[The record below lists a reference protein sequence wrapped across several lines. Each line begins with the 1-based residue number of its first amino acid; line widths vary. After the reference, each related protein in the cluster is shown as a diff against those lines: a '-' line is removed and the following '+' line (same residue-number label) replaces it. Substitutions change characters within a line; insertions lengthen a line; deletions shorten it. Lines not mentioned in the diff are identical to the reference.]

1 MSGTQT
7 LLFIGIFALAA
18 LLIALPRLLGRRQQ
32 AKGTAADGPAPDTD
46 QP

>member
-18 LLIALPRLLGRRQQ
+18 LLIVLPRLLGRRQQ
-32 AKGTAADGPAPDTD
+32 AKGNPAEGD

>member
-7 LLFIGIFALAA
+7 LLLIGIFALAA
-18 LLIALPRLLGRRQQ
+18 LLIALPRIFGRRAQ
-32 AKGTAADGPAPDTD
+32 AKGPAADGPAPDPD